1 MTQDDQGRGCAVKS
15 ASISSAV
22 NRLPSE
28 GKAPLW
34 AGSTQSGGGAD
45 CGGRRCSGFAAVLT
59 PVLSPDAC
67 ERINLEHNAADPPG
81 VIGVVI
87 TPARGQEAPKG
98 LVPSFEEFFEAS
110 YASVASAL
118 VLLVGG
124 RRSR

>member
-1 MTQDDQGRGCAVKS
+1 MRSQLDT
-15 ASISSAV
+15 ASKLHIPWARY
-22 NRLPSE
+22 RL
-28 GKAPLW
+28 
-34 AGSTQSGGGAD
+34 
-45 CGGRRCSGFAAVLT
+45 
-59 PVLSPDAC
+59 
-67 ERINLEHNAADPPG
+67 INLEHNAADPPG